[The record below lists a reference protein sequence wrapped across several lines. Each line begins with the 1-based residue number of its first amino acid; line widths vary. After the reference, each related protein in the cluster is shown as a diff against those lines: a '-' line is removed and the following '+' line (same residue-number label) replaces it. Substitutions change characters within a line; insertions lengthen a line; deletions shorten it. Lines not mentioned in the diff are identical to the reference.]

1 VKSYSL
7 GSFGSVAVSDDSCA
21 SWFAPS
27 SAEMARLDAETIASG
42 VSSLELMERAGGVVV
57 DAMQE
62 LIIAND
68 GSRHHVVV
76 VCGPGNNG
84 GDGLVVARRLA
95 DDGISVCAVVADA
108 ARYSPACSAQMRS
121 FPCAVVLA
129 GSGEVAIAASGG
141 RVISEDDFASSLS
154 RATIVVDA
162 LLGTGQREAPRG
174 GIATL
179 VELVMAERA
188 RRPALV
194 VLAIDIPTGVDGD
207 TGAVYSPHVVADYTV
222 SIELVKRGMMQFP
235 AREACGAIRIA
246 PIEISARSGIEFSV
260 IEGARVP
267 RMAAR
272 PVDGHKGMQGRVL
285 VVGGTAAMPGA
296 SALAALGALRAGAGL
311 VSRVTKP
318 TWGGVAV
325 APECMNVII
334 DDPRPWYV
342 EEDVGALSDALSGAD
357 VIVVGPG
364 LGREPE
370 TGRFLESL
378 LNSLW
383 ASQKR
388 VVIDA
393 DALNLIASRRIDLDG
408 IEGVITPHP
417 GEAATMLGV
426 STVDIQRDRFAA
438 VKELVKRYHISALLK
453 GAGTLVWDG
462 LEGGIIARGTPYLAT
477 PGSGDVLC
485 GILAASLNGRESV
498 FETSVRAA
506 YIHAVAG
513 ERASAASGGP
523 VIASDIAWS
532 AASVIGELQG

>member
-1 VKSYSL
+1 
-7 GSFGSVAVSDDSCA
+7 
-21 SWFAPS
+21 
-27 SAEMARLDAETIASG
+27 
-42 VSSLELMERAGGVVV
+42 
-57 DAMQE
+57 
-62 LIIAND
+62 
-68 GSRHHVVV
+68 
-76 VCGPGNNG
+76 
-84 GDGLVVARRLA
+84 
-95 DDGISVCAVVADA
+95 
-108 ARYSPACSAQMRS
+108 
-121 FPCAVVLA
+121 
-129 GSGEVAIAASGG
+129 
-141 RVISEDDFASSLS
+141 
-154 RATIVVDA
+154 
-162 LLGTGQREAPRG
+162 
-174 GIATL
+174 
-179 VELVMAERA
+179 
-188 RRPALV
+188 
-194 VLAIDIPTGVDGD
+194 
-207 TGAVYSPHVVADYTV
+207 
-222 SIELVKRGMMQFP
+222 
-235 AREACGAIRIA
+235 
-246 PIEISARSGIEFSV
+246 
-260 IEGARVP
+260 
-267 RMAAR
+267 
-272 PVDGHKGMQGRVL
+272 MQGRVL

-318 TWGGVAV
+318 TWGCVGV

-378 LNSLW
+378 LNSLR

-513 ERASAASGGP
+513 ERASVASGGP
-523 VIASDIAWS
+523 IIASDIAWS